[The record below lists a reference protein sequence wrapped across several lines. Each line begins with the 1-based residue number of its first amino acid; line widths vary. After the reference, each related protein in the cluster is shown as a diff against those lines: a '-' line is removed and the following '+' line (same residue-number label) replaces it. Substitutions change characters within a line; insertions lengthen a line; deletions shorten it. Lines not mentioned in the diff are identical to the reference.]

1 MIIDQYDQWSH
12 WSLWL
17 LIRQLEWKL
26 RSQLEGLDK
35 DEISRS
41 ANERRYATDCRRVR
55 HRHVEHF
62 GHALHA
68 PLYRLRHIPLVV
80 RLRRGAA
87 GRGGWERLRPRRVAR
102 KAPAVP
108 GTRSRNVC
116 CNGCLGIGS
125 WRQNIR
131 SAWGI
136 FTNRYRHV
144 GAEKCVLNWKS
155 NARWKRWQG
164 DQSARE
170 PIRYFHLNVIVIPW
184 RI

>member
-1 MIIDQYDQWSH
+1 MIIDQYDQWS
-12 WSLWL
+12 LWL
-17 LIRQLEWKL
+17 LIRQQEWKL
-26 RSQLEGLDK
+26 RAQLEGLDK
-35 DEISRS
+35 DEVSWS

-68 PLYRLRHIPLVV
+68 PLYRLRHIALVV

-87 GRGGWERLRPRRVAR
+87 GCGGWERLRPRCVAR
-102 KAPAVP
+102 KARAVP
-108 GTRSRNVC
+108 GIRSRNVC
-116 CNGCLGIGS
+116 CSGCLGTRS
-125 WRQNIR
+125 RRQNIR
-131 SAWGI
+131 SAWDMG
-136 FTNRYRHV
+136 TSRYRHV
-144 GAEKCVLNWKS
+144 GDEKWVLNRES
-155 NARWKRWQG
+155 NAGWKRWQR